1 MYENYLTDN
10 EGNNE
15 NNDDSGIII
24 TSALCDAF
32 GTMCLLRVSFVWLSF
47 FLKFLYNSMILCL

>member
-1 MYENYLTDN
+1 MVGKLSGNKKTGQKPVEVYKNYLTDN

-24 TSALCDAF
+24 TSAL
-32 GTMCLLRVSFVWLSF
+32 
-47 FLKFLYNSMILCL
+47 